1 MWAMD
6 WEEKITVKKTAVTIA
21 KGFLMVRGGRVFL
34 KEGRLHGLTW
44 TSLGGSDHRRF
55 RSFLS

>member
-1 MWAMD
+1 MD
-6 WEEKITVKKTAVTIA
+6 REEKITVSKTAITIVR
-21 KGFLMVRGGRVFL
+21 GFLMVHGGRVLL